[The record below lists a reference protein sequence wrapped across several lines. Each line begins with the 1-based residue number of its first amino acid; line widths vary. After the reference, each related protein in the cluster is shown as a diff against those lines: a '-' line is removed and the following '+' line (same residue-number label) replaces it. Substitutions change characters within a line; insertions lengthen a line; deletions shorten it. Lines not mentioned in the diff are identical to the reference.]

1 MSSLQ
6 VNLRGKT
13 FPGVAQAP
21 PHHALASIKLT
32 ITHGQFACITGPSGC
47 GKTTLLNVL
56 AGLDHDYDG
65 EIHLPLISEHQQ
77 PVIGYVFQAPRLLPW
92 RTVEQNLTL
101 IKDRSASTA
110 DVGELLSLTG
120 LTDFCHAYP
129 ERLSTGMQRRLA
141 LARAFVV
148 EPDLLLLDEPFASL
162 DEPTAARLR
171 LLLLA
176 IWRRHST
183 TVIFVTHDLREAI
196 QLGQRIIRLTG
207 APGKVDL
214 DMPIPLNPAERL
226 DAQVIEAWRTRIL
239 QPG

>member
-1 MSSLQ
+1 MNSLQ
-6 VNLRGKT
+6 VNLQGKT

-21 PHHALASIKLT
+21 PHQALASIKFS
-32 ITHGQFACITGPSGC
+32 IKHGQFACITGPSGC

-56 AGLDHDYDG
+56 AGLDQDYDG
-65 EIHLPLISEHQQ
+65 EIHLPFLSNHRQ

-110 DVGELLSLTG
+110 DVGELLNLTG

-148 EPDLLLLDEPFASL
+148 GPDLMLLDEPFASL
-162 DEPTAARLR
+162 DESTAKRLR
-171 LLLLA
+171 LLLLE
-176 IWRRHST
+176 IWRRYAT

-207 APGKVDL
+207 APGKIDL
-214 DMPIPLNPAERL
+214 VMSIPLNERERSNTE
-226 DAQVIEAWRTRIL
+226 VIEAWRTQIL
-239 QPG
+239 QTV

>member
-1 MSSLQ
+1 MNSLQ

-21 PHHALASIKLT
+21 PHQALASIKFS
-32 ITHGQFACITGPSGC
+32 IKGGQFACITGPSGC
-47 GKTTLLNVL
+47 GKTTLLNIL

-65 EIHLPLISEHQQ
+65 QIHLPLISEHQQ
-77 PVIGYVFQAPRLLPW
+77 AVIGYVFQAPRLLPW
-92 RTVEQNLTL
+92 RTVGQNLTL
-101 IKDRSASTA
+101 IKDRSASAT
-110 DVGELLSLTG
+110 DVGELLNLTG

-129 ERLSTGMQRRLA
+129 DRLSTGMQRRLA

-148 EPDLLLLDEPFASL
+148 EPDLLLLDEPFTSL
-162 DEPTAARLR
+162 DESTAARLR
-171 LLLLA
+171 LLLLE

-196 QLGQRIIRLTG
+196 QLGQRIIRLTD

-214 DMPIPLNPAERL
+214 DIPIPLNRSERS
-226 DAQVIEAWRTRIL
+226 DTQVVEAWRTRIL
-239 QPG
+239 QAR